1 MLINGQWL
9 AGSSAFPSLNPAT
22 AETIDQVPLAT
33 RGDVERAV
41 EAARTASVAW
51 RGLGVSGRANALTG
65 ALEALR
71 SAYGDEGAATPLK
84 ELITR
89 EVGKRLPE
97 ADVEVTESAD
107 ILEYFI
113 GSAHTLLASETL
125 TLDKTLWPNKA
136 STVVYEPVGVVGV
149 IKPWNYPLELP
160 IWSIAPALLAG
171 NTVVFKPSEDSSL
184 VGIALARIFGD
195 SVPDGVINMVT
206 GPAEVGRMLVEA
218 DVDMISFTGSI
229 AAGTEIASHCGA
241 KMRRCTME
249 LGGND
254 AAIVL
259 ADADIELTS
268 NGLTWGC
275 FCNSGQV
282 CVRPKRVFV
291 HDSIAETLTEAVIR
305 KTKLLRK
312 DVDFGPLINEGQLEA
327 VQRQVA
333 DAKRAGARV
342 LCGGERLSAEGYY
355 FAPTII
361 TDVDCSK
368 GLMQEECFGPVMPIA
383 TFASNDDALRLA
395 NQGVYGLGGS
405 VWTRDLARGRQIAEA
420 LECGMVWVN
429 DVNVAFPQAPWGGR
443 KSSGIGTEL
452 GKWGLHEYVIPK
464 HISLDTSDEQ
474 RRAWWYPY

>member
-9 AGSSAFPSLNPAT
+9 TAASTFPSIDPAT
-22 AETIDQVPLAT
+22 NEIIDQVPLAT
-33 RGDVERAV
+33 ADHVKRAV
-41 EAARTASVAW
+41 DAARGALPAW
-51 RGLGVSGRANALTG
+51 RELGVSARANALTG
-65 ALEALR
+65 ALERLR
-71 SAYGDEGAATPLK
+71 EAYGEEGTSTPLK
-84 ELITR
+84 DLITR

-107 ILEYFI
+107 IVEYFV
-113 GSAHTLLASETL
+113 GSAQSLLARETL
-125 TLDKTLWPNKA
+125 ALDKNLWPTKS
-136 STVVYEPVGVVGV
+136 STVIYDPVGVIAV

-160 IWSIAPALLAG
+160 LWSIVPALLAG
-171 NTVVFKPSEDSSL
+171 NTVVFKPAEDSSL
-184 VGIALARIFGD
+184 VGIELARLLSPF
-195 SVPDGVINMVT
+195 VPPGVLNLIT
-206 GPAEVGRMLVEA
+206 GPADVGRMLVDAEI
-218 DVDMISFTGSI
+218 DMVSFTGSI
-229 AAGTEIASHCGA
+229 TAGEEIASRCRA

-259 ADADIELTS
+259 PDADLELTA

-291 HDSIAETLTEAVIR
+291 HKEIADELVAKVVQKTEA
-305 KTKLLRK
+305 LRK
-312 DVDFGPLINEGQLEA
+312 DIDFGPLINENQLNV
-327 VQRQVA
+327 VQRQVE
-333 DAKRAGARV
+333 KMRTAGASIV
-342 LCGGERLSAEGYY
+342 CGGDRLSGKGCY

-361 TDVDCSK
+361 TDVARSMT
-368 GLMQEECFGPVMPIA
+368 LMLEECFGPVMPIT
-383 TFASNDDALRLA
+383 TFDTIDEALQLA
-395 NQGVYGLGGS
+395 NSSIYGLGGS
-405 VWTRDLARGRQIAEA
+405 VWTKDLAHGSRIAEA

-464 HISLDTSDEQ
+464 HINVETDPGQ
-474 RRAWWYPY
+474 RREWWYPY